1 MSLQVI
7 GVLLKKLIRYKST
20 YIMLFVIPVLAV
32 MLAVLFNSVSSVQ
45 TSIIVTDLDHS
56 EISNQIIHKLK
67 ENDKFKLIE
76 QASQK
81 EGRKQVK
88 EGRAEIQIIIPKSFM
103 ASLVKR
109 REIQPILLVSP
120 KESEIENW
128 VEEQLF
134 VSLQNIDYLAA
145 ISNENMQHLTKLI
158 QLKNEKKLTV
168 QRKELVDIKN
178 KKIISNQSLGF
189 LLIIILSGMSFIS
202 TNIIRDKESNIISRI
217 KIASN
222 GIGGYLISYFLI
234 GLFVCLIQVVMML
247 MLLSVLGIHF
257 SMEFSWL
264 CLVLLCYSS
273 FVVCLGIFIGVHA
286 DSLLSNEQITNIIL
300 LPTSMLAGC
309 LWPSTIMPVFM
320 QKIGHIF
327 PQNWVLTMINNYQI
341 NQNLFVNNCLY
352 VLFIASIIV
361 LYYFSY
367 RSLNKVS

>member
-45 TSIIVTDLDHS
+45 TSIIITDLDHS

-67 ENDKFKLIE
+67 ENDKFKLIKKE
-76 QASQK
+76 NQK

-88 EGRAEIQIIIPKSFM
+88 KGNAEMQIIIPKSFM
-103 ASLVKR
+103 ASLVKH
-109 REIQPILLVSP
+109 REIQPILLVAP
-120 KESEIENW
+120 KESEVENW
-128 VEEQLF
+128 VEEQLL
-134 VSLQNIDYLAA
+134 VSLKNIDYLAA
-145 ISNENMQHLTKLI
+145 ISNENMHQLTKLI
-158 QLKNEKKLTV
+158 QLKNEKKLV
-168 QRKELVDIKN
+168 IQRKELVDIKN

-189 LLIIILSGMSFIS
+189 LLIIILSGISFIS
-202 TNIIRDKESNIISRI
+202 TNIIKDKENNMIGRI

-222 GIGGYLISYFLI
+222 GVGGYLFSYFLI
-234 GLFVCLIQVVMML
+234 GLFVCLIQVLMML
-247 MLLSVLGIHF
+247 MLLSVLGVHF
-257 SMEFSWL
+257 SMGILQL
-264 CLVLLCYSS
+264 CLVLLCYSL

-286 DSLLSNEQITNIIL
+286 DSLLANEQITNIIL

-320 QKIGHIF
+320 QKIAHIF
-327 PQNWVLTMINNYQI
+327 PQNWVLTMVNNYQI
-341 NQNLFVNNCLY
+341 NQNLFVNHCLY
-352 VLFIASIIV
+352 ILFIVSIIV

-367 RSLNKVS
+367 RSLNRVG